1 MSVIPY
7 LGHLLHCQHLL
18 TLGIYGKKNTSF
30 QCQQILTLS
39 IYYDEKL
46 K

>member
-18 TLGIYGKKNTSF
+18 TLGIYGKKHKFPMSTDVDIEYTG
-30 QCQQILTLS
+30 ILR
-39 IYYDEKL
+39 
-46 K
+46 

>member
-18 TLGIYGKKNTSF
+18 TLGIYGKKKHKFPMSTDVDIEY
-30 QCQQILTLS
+30 ILR
-39 IYYDEKL
+39 
-46 K
+46 